1 MRCKSFLDFNLL
13 FLLLCSKKFV
23 PFREISRKTHRKF
36 VEVHGVQ
43 ILWNNS
49 VKPIEPKNWIINQ
62 YSFEA
67 YCENS
72 NKVKKYLITR
82 VTELKPHPFT

>member
-43 ILWNNS
+43 ILWNRN
-49 VKPIEPKNWIINQ
+49 VMKMFQKKIEML
-62 YSFEA
+62 E
-67 YCENS
+67 S
-72 NKVKKYLITR
+72 N
-82 VTELKPHPFT
+82 H